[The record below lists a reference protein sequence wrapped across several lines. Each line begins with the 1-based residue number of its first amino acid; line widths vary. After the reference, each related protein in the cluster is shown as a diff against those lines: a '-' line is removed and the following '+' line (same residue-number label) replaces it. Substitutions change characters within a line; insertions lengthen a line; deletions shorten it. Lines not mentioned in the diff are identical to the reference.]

1 MNNNKFVKSFRNLLP
16 HIAAKRKTQLLM
28 LLILTVFVGMVE
40 MLSIASVVPL
50 VKSIT
55 DENFAKK
62 IVEILKFTSINDQ
75 KEVIIITGLFFSILT
90 LVNSFSRC
98 LLIYITSRLSNI
110 ITAELNIK
118 IYKAKL
124 YDSYSNHIKQNSST
138 IISAVTQKVFQITL
152 TLSSIINFI
161 SGMFIFACLMT
172 ILIWI
177 NPLVMLMCSSFF
189 GMLYFVIVLFG
200 KKNLKRNSA
209 IVNEEQNNIVKN
221 LQNGLGAIRDII
233 LDRTQDF
240 YLSIFQKANFKL
252 ARKQALIEFIQNSP
266 RYLFEGL
273 GIIFFVVLLIYW
285 SRSHTDLVGFS
296 KIFPTLAALAIGS
309 QRMLPLL
316 NNLYVNFAII
326 RSNTYQI
333 SEIVNILNGDLIKN
347 KEKNL
352 ELQKKKD
359 IDFKTLISFKNVYFS
374 YSGNKKY
381 VLEDINFEIKK
392 GSRVGIVGKTGE
404 GKSTFLDLLMGL
416 LEPDSGGIYI
426 DGVKLS
432 YQTINSWQSKI
443 SHVPQKIFL
452 SDASFLENIAFGRAI
467 EVIDLKKA
475 ELVSRKSQIHEFIR
489 QLEKGYDEK
498 VGERGVR
505 LSGGQIQRIGLARA
519 LYKDAEIIIFD
530 EATNSLDT
538 HTEKLVMTELN
549 SLDKNLTIIIVAH
562 RLNTLSDCDVI
573 FEIKDKKV
581 YKL

>member
-1 MNNNKFVKSFRNLLP
+1 MNNNTFIESFRNLLP
-16 HIAAKRKTQLLM
+16 HIAAKRKNQLLM
-28 LLILTVFVGMVE
+28 LLILTVFVGILE

-50 VKSIT
+50 VKSMT
-55 DENFAKK
+55 DENFANK
-62 IVEILKFTSINDQ
+62 IIEILKFASINDQ

-110 ITAELNIK
+110 ITAELNVK

-124 YDSYSNHIKQNSST
+124 YDSYSNHIRQNSSS

-161 SGMFIFACLMT
+161 SGMFIFMCLMM

-177 NPLVMLMCSSFF
+177 NPFVMLICSSFF
-189 GMLYFVIVLFG
+189 GMLYIALILIG

-273 GIIFFVVLLIYW
+273 GIIFFVILLIYW
-285 SRSHTDLVGFS
+285 SRSHTDLIGFS

-326 RSNTYQI
+326 KSNTYQI
-333 SEIVNILNGDLIKN
+333 SEIVNILNGESIKQQ
-347 KEKNL
+347 EKNL
-352 ELQKKKD
+352 ELKKRV
-359 IDFKTLISFKNVYFS
+359 IDFKTLISFRNVYFS
-374 YSGNKKY
+374 YSSNKKY
-381 VLEDINFEIKK
+381 ILEDVNFEIKK

-426 DGVKLS
+426 DGAKLS
-432 YQTINSWQSKI
+432 YETINSWQSKI

-452 SDASFLENIAFGRAI
+452 SDTSFLENIAFGKTI
-467 EVIDLKKA
+467 EAIDLKKA
-475 ELVSRKSQIHEFIR
+475 ELVSKKSQIHEFIG
-489 QLEKGYDEK
+489 QLERGYDEK
-498 VGERGVR
+498 VGERGVK

-538 HTEKLVMTELN
+538 YTEKLVMKELN

-562 RLNTLSDCDVI
+562 RLNTLSECDVI
-573 FEIKDKKV
+573 FEIKNKKV

>member
-1 MNNNKFVKSFRNLLP
+1 MNNNTFIESFINLLP
-16 HIAAKRKTQLLM
+16 HIAAKRKNQLLM
-28 LLILTVFVGMVE
+28 LLILTVFVGILE

-50 VKSIT
+50 VKSMT
-55 DENFAKK
+55 DENFANK
-62 IVEILKFTSINDQ
+62 IIEILKFASINDQ

-110 ITAELNIK
+110 ITAELNVK

-124 YDSYSNHIKQNSST
+124 YDSYSNHIRQNSSS

-161 SGMFIFACLMT
+161 SGMFIFMCLMT

-177 NPLVMLMCSSFF
+177 NPFVMLICSSFF
-189 GMLYFVIVLFG
+189 GMLYIALILIG

-273 GIIFFVVLLIYW
+273 GIIFFVILLIYW
-285 SRSHTDLVGFS
+285 SRSHTDLIGFS

-326 RSNTYQI
+326 KSNTYQI
-333 SEIVNILNGDLIKN
+333 SEIVNILNGESIKQQ
-347 KEKNL
+347 EKNL
-352 ELQKKKD
+352 ELKKRV
-359 IDFKTLISFKNVYFS
+359 IDFKTLISFKNDRKS
-374 YSGNKKY
+374 PTTLY
-381 VLEDINFEIKK
+381 VSSNIILYLHCF
-392 GSRVGIVGKTGE
+392 
-404 GKSTFLDLLMGL
+404 
-416 LEPDSGGIYI
+416 PA
-426 DGVKLS
+426 
-432 YQTINSWQSKI
+432 NSKQR
-443 SHVPQKIFL
+443 L
-452 SDASFLENIAFGRAI
+452 RL
-467 EVIDLKKA
+467 
-475 ELVSRKSQIHEFIR
+475 SRKLINGS
-489 QLEKGYDEK
+489 
-498 VGERGVR
+498 
-505 LSGGQIQRIGLARA
+505 
-519 LYKDAEIIIFD
+519 
-530 EATNSLDT
+530 
-538 HTEKLVMTELN
+538 
-549 SLDKNLTIIIVAH
+549 
-562 RLNTLSDCDVI
+562 
-573 FEIKDKKV
+573 
-581 YKL
+581 